1 MPISLLILVVFEYV
15 VRRKQRACSREKKID
30 WVGLNGV
37 FCHKSSQNA
46 LPRLVILGLRQELF
60 CDLELLLDPSAL
72 NNNSNKI
79 NQDRVRSIIMDNFN
93 MNLTS
98 LDHGCLLF
106 LLSK

>member
-15 VRRKQRACSREKKID
+15 VRRKQRACSRER
-30 WVGLNGV
+30 VGLNGV

-46 LPRLVILGLRQELF
+46 LPQLVILGLRQELF

-72 NNNSNKI
+72 NNNNNKI
-79 NQDRVRSIIMDNFN
+79 NQDHIRSIIMGNFN